1 MPNKILT
8 ANGGEPVEASQ
19 TTRPVLEGV
28 SVLAVGAEYRRS
40 EIQKNEAYGTVTLL
54 VSMEE
59 AATLIF
65 VRDFTKPR
73 SRSFSAVRRTRK
85 RKGLV
90 KPRLQR

>member
-1 MPNKILT
+1 MDPT
-8 ANGGEPVEASQ
+8 AAVAAAGQGDGDSGEPVEASQ

-65 VRDFTKPR
+65 VRDFYKAALTLILR
-73 SRSFSAVRRTRK
+73 SNEYPTD
-85 RKGLV
+85 
-90 KPRLQR
+90 